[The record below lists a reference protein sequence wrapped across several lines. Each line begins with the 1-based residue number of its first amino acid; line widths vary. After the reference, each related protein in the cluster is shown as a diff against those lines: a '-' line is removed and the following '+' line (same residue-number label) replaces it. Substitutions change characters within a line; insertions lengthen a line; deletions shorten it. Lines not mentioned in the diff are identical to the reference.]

1 MRVLDLLERI
11 ALALAWIAM
20 AEMAA
25 LVLAMCWEVTARYGF
40 NAPTLWSFDISLM
53 LNGTMYLL
61 AAGYA
66 LREDAHVRIDVL
78 SRRLP
83 PAVQHLVAASVL
95 LLLFVPCIA
104 WLAYTGVV
112 EAADAYL
119 KGERELSSAWGPLVW
134 PAYAGMAVGL
144 IGLALQ
150 SLVRGLRHLAAL
162 RDPAALSLPRA

>member
-1 MRVLDLLERI
+1 MRMLDLLERVAI
-11 ALALAWIAM
+11 ALAWIAM

-40 NAPTLWSFDISLM
+40 NAPTLWSIDISLM

-83 PAVQHLVAASVL
+83 PAVQHLVAALVL
-95 LLLFVPCIA
+95 LLLFLPCIG
-104 WLAYTGVV
+104 WLGYTGAVK
-112 EAADAYL
+112 AADAYAR
-119 KGERELSSAWGPLVW
+119 GERELSSAWGPLVW
-134 PAYAGMAVGL
+134 PVYAGMALGL
-144 IGLALQ
+144 LGLALQ

-162 RDPAALSLPRA
+162 RDPAASPLPRA